1 MNEQAL
7 IFADRALARRLEAA
21 DAWFKAAYVEAQ
33 ARLRPELGAAVEP
46 VAGGYA
52 AYAGPGSPLNRAVGL
67 GMEEPTGAEALD
79 AVEHFFHHRRALARI
94 DVCPLAD
101 SSLVQGLSHRGYY
114 LAEFKNVWARP
125 LRGDGDFTSPVAGV
139 QVRAARPEEAALWIR
154 TVSQGFAGRDTVTPE
169 DQEIAA
175 PNFYTSTAT
184 CFLAWVDGE
193 AAGGG
198 ALATYQGLAA
208 FFSASTRPA
217 FRGRGVQTALLR
229 ARLAAAVAAGCD
241 LALVHTTPGNAS
253 QRNVQ
258 RMGFC
263 LAYTKLTLCQR

>member
-1 MNEQAL
+1 VNGQAL
-7 IFADRALARRLEAA
+7 IFADLALARRLEAA
-21 DAWFKAAYVEAQ
+21 DAWFKASYVEAQ
-33 ARLRPELGAAVEP
+33 ARLRPQLGATVEA

-52 AYAGPGSPLNRAVGL
+52 VYAGPGSPLNRAVGL
-67 GMEEPTGAEALD
+67 GMEGPVGAQALER
-79 AVEHFFHHRRALARI
+79 VERFFDRRGALARI

-101 SSLVQGLSHRGYY
+101 PSLVEELNRRNYH

-125 LRGDGDFTSPVAGV
+125 LRGDEGLTPLVAGV

-154 TVSQGFAGRDTVTPE
+154 TVSQGFAGRDAVTPE

-175 PNFYTSTAT
+175 PNFFLPTAA
-184 CFLAWVDGE
+184 CFLAWIEGKV
-193 AAGGG
+193 AGGG
-198 ALATYQGLAA
+198 ALATHQGLAA

-217 FRGRGVQTALLR
+217 FRGRGVQTALLQ
-229 ARLAAAVAAGCD
+229 ARLAAAAAAGCD

-258 RMGFC
+258 RAGFC
-263 LAYTKLTLCQR
+263 LAYTKLALCQR